1 MFKWIRYEKKKLLYY
16 SPDLLV
22 EIVEIEK
29 EGLLIV
35 SRDAIRSGYQV
46 HLPEMGDV
54 GVQWCQGEKERQW
67 EKVWRW
73 QEKDELENGNL

>member
-1 MFKWIRYEKKKLLYY
+1 MKRNQLLYF
-16 SPDLLV
+16 SPDLSV
-22 EIVEIEK
+22 EIGEIEK

-54 GVQWCQGEKERQW
+54 GVQ
-67 EKVWRW
+67 
-73 QEKDELENGNL
+73 